1 MLSGLVTC
9 ALMHFFTL
17 QYYIIYSI
25 MMLKYSILLCRV
37 SRAEAAA
44 VFLLL

>member
-1 MLSGLVTC
+1 MLSGLVVGLN
-9 ALMHFFTL
+9 AFFTL
-17 QYYIIYSI
+17 QYYIIYSN
-25 MMLKYSILLCRV
+25 MMLKYSILLCEV